1 MQQID
6 KDLFTPEYQNLINYF
21 KQRNKMNKIQTF
33 EPGTYVTNENMSGIV
48 NGYSQYMFCIDD
60 DMESTGKFLHLS
72 IGCGHVNKDDVYF
85 DMSDYNDGS
94 FREMNDSEIH
104 EFNQILL
111 KNGYIWDADSKK
123 VIKLEAT
130 VSRDI
135 KEDKKESK
143 QKFKT
148 GDFLT
153 SIDGQETFIFMRYVH
168 EKREEWMLGWTMRF
182 NNEEKRY
189 MCEVLKFNPGHP
201 WEDST
206 KYDKEIFL
214 RRLKDTCYVWYGDV
228 KEMRKEYELE
238 DYKLKCGDIIHFRDG
253 ETVIFKEISDDKL
266 NMRVW
271 HAPADDKILV
281 EYKRFTPWRYAT
293 GNEQDY
299 ILDIMAANG
308 YVWDKDKNNFFSNP
322 RMIKTNIGDNV
333 IQIPQ
338 EIQPINIP
346 EGYRAEIKDEKI
358 YFFKEFKDGEFIKTK
373 NGDAIAI
380 FKEISDRGEII
391 GYVEYFRSS
400 NEFLTAE
407 DILGLHLD
415 QWTYAT
421 DEDIKLFKEKLAE
434 QNYKWDENKKELVNL
449 FWTPKIGETYFFIN
463 RKFNVIDARN
473 INNEVHQHRISL
485 HNCFKTEEDATELLK
500 EMKQMLVNYNKQKY
514 GK

>member
-1 MQQID
+1 MNNIQ
-6 KDLFTPEYQNLINYF
+6 LFEQ
-21 KQRNKMNKIQTF
+21 
-33 EPGTYVTNENMSGIV
+33 GTYVTNGTMTGIFKEYSDNYSKINFYTVYCRLSENCDFV
-48 NGYSQYMFCIDD
+48 
-60 DMESTGKFLHLS
+60 
-72 IGCGHVNKDDVYF
+72 KDSCYF
-85 DMSDYNDGS
+85 NDGT
-94 FREMNDSEIH
+94 FRELTDSEIYDV
-104 EFNQILL
+104 NQLL
-111 KNGYIWDADSKK
+111 TKKGYIWNADSKK
-123 VIKLEAT
+123 VIDLKELKGTAST
-130 VSRDI
+130 DI
-135 KEDKKESK
+135 KDMDKKESK

-168 EKREEWMLGWTMRF
+168 EKGEEWMLGWTMRF
-182 NNEEKRY
+182 NNEERRY
-189 MCEVLKFNPGHP
+189 KCEVLKFNPGHP
-201 WEDST
+201 WDNST

-214 RRLKDTCYVWYGDV
+214 RRLKDTCYVWYEDV

-281 EYKRFTPWRYAT
+281 KYKRFTPWRYAT

-308 YVWDKDKNNFFSNP
+308 YVWDNDENNLFSNP

-449 FWTPKIGETYFFIN
+449 FWTPKLGETYYFIN
-463 RKFNVIDARN
+463 RHFNVIGAKK
-473 INNEVHQHRISL
+473 INSEAQQKQLSL
-485 HNCFKTEEDATELLK
+485 HNCFKTKEDAEELAK
-500 EMKQMLVNYNKQKY
+500 EMKEMFVNYNKQKY
-514 GK
+514 GKCF

>member
-1 MQQID
+1 MQQMD
-6 KDLFTPEYQNLINYF
+6 KFQS
-21 KQRNKMNKIQTF
+21 F
-33 EPGTYVTNENMSGIV
+33 ERGTYVTNGNMSGIV
-48 NGYSQYMFCIDD
+48 KTYSLNSGYDVNDNAFSQFGKYIHLYIGFYR
-60 DMESTGKFLHLS
+60 STNSGNVIVLREVVDF
-72 IGCGHVNKDDVYF
+72 
-85 DMSDYNDGS
+85 NDGS
-94 FREMNDSEIH
+94 FRGMDDSEIN

-111 KNGYIWDADSKK
+111 KNGYIWDPDSMK
-123 VIKLEAT
+123 VIEMKAT
-130 VSRDI
+130 ALKDN
-135 KEDKKESK
+135 KKETEMVK
-143 QKFKT
+143 KETEQKFKK

-153 SIDGQETFIFMRYVH
+153 SIDGDTTFIFMRYLYDG
-168 EKREEWMLGWTMRF
+168 WLLGWTMKF

-189 MCEVLKFNPGHP
+189 NCKLEKFNPAHP
-201 WEDST
+201 WEYST
-206 KYDKEIFL
+206 NYDKEIFL

>member
-1 MQQID
+1 MQQMD
-6 KDLFTPEYQNLINYF
+6 KNQS
-21 KQRNKMNKIQTF
+21 F
-33 EPGTYVTNENMSGIV
+33 ERGTYVTNGNMSGIV
-48 NGYSQYMFCIDD
+48 KTYSLNSGYDVNDNAFSQFGKYIHLYIGFYR
-60 DMESTGKFLHLS
+60 STNSGNVIVLREVVDF
-72 IGCGHVNKDDVYF
+72 
-85 DMSDYNDGS
+85 NDGS
-94 FREMNDSEIH
+94 FRGMDGSEIN

-111 KNGYIWDADSKK
+111 ENGYIWDAGSMK
-123 VIKLEAT
+123 VIKMEAT
-130 VSRDI
+130 ASRDI
-135 KEDKKESK
+135 KEDKIEEKTVYEE
-143 QKFKT
+143 KFKT

-153 SIDGQETFIFMRYVH
+153 SIDRDTTFIFMRY
-168 EKREEWMLGWTMRF
+168 EYDGWLLGWTMKF
-182 NNEEKRY
+182 NNEENRY
-189 MCEVLKFNPGHP
+189 NCKLEKYNPAHP
-201 WEDST
+201 WEYST
-206 KYDKEIFL
+206 NYDKEIFL
-214 RRLKDTCYVWYGDV
+214 RRLKDTCYVWYNDV
-228 KEMRKEYELE
+228 KEIRKVYELE
-238 DYKLKCGDIIHFRDG
+238 VNKLRCGDIIHFRDG
-253 ETVIFKEISDDKL
+253 ETVIFKEITADNLK
-266 NMRVW
+266 MRVW
-271 HAPADDKILV
+271 HTPADGNILV
-281 EYKRFTPWRYAT
+281 EYNRYTPWRYAT
-293 GNEQDY
+293 GDEQDY
-299 ILDIMAANG
+299 ILDIMASNG
-308 YVWDKDKNNFFSNP
+308 YVWDNDENNLFSNP

>member
-1 MQQID
+1 MQQMD
-6 KDLFTPEYQNLINYF
+6 KFQS
-21 KQRNKMNKIQTF
+21 F
-33 EPGTYVTNENMSGIV
+33 ERGAYVTNGNMSGIV
-48 NGYSQYMFCIDD
+48 KTYSLNSGYDVNDNAFSQFGKYIHLYIGFYR
-60 DMESTGKFLHLS
+60 STNSGNVIVLREVVDF
-72 IGCGHVNKDDVYF
+72 
-85 DMSDYNDGS
+85 NDGS

-214 RRLKDTCYVWYGDV
+214 RRLKDTCYVWHGDV

-299 ILDIMAANG
+299 ILDIMASNG
-308 YVWDKDKNNFFSNP
+308 YVWDNDENNLFSNP

-391 GYVEYFRSS
+391 GHVEYFRSS
-400 NEFLTAE
+400 NEFLIAE

-421 DEDIKLFKEKLAE
+421 DEDINLFKEKLAE
-434 QNYKWDENKKELVNL
+434 QNYKWDGESKKLVNL
-449 FWTPKIGETYFFIN
+449 FWSPRVGETYYFIN
-463 RKFNVIDARN
+463 MKFNVIEAKN

-485 HNCFKTEEDATELLK
+485 HNCFKTEEDALELLK
-500 EMKQMLVNYNKQKY
+500 EIKEMFVEYNKEKY

>member
-1 MQQID
+1 MQQMD
-6 KDLFTPEYQNLINYF
+6 KFQS
-21 KQRNKMNKIQTF
+21 F
-33 EPGTYVTNENMSGIV
+33 ERGAYVTNGNMSGIV
-48 NGYSQYMFCIDD
+48 KTYSLNSGYDVNDNAFSQFGKYIHLYIGFYR
-60 DMESTGKFLHLS
+60 STNSGNVIVLREVVDF
-72 IGCGHVNKDDVYF
+72 
-85 DMSDYNDGS
+85 NDGS
-94 FREMNDSEIH
+94 FRGMDDSEIH

-153 SIDGQETFIFMRYVH
+153 SIDGQETFIFMRYVY
-168 EKREEWMLGWTMRF
+168 EKGEEWMLGWTMRF

-189 MCEVLKFNPGHP
+189 NCKLEKFNPGHP
-201 WEDST
+201 WEYST
-206 KYDKEIFL
+206 NYDKEIFL
-214 RRLKDTCYVWYGDV
+214 RRLKDTCYVWYNDV
-228 KEMRKEYELE
+228 KEIRKEYELG
-238 DYKLKCGDIIHFRDG
+238 DNKLRCGDIIHFRDG
-253 ETVIFKEISDDKL
+253 ETVIFKEITADNLK
-266 NMRVW
+266 MRVW
-271 HAPADDKILV
+271 HEPADGNVLV
-281 EYKRFTPWRYAT
+281 EYNRYTPWRYAT
-293 GNEQDY
+293 GDEQDY
-299 ILDIMAANG
+299 ILDIMASNG
-308 YVWDKDKNNFFSNP
+308 YVWDNDENNLFSNP

-434 QNYKWDENKKELVNL
+434 HNYKWDGESKKLVNL
-449 FWTPKIGETYFFIN
+449 FWSPRVGETYYFIN
-463 RKFNVIDARN
+463 MKFNVIEAKN

-485 HNCFKTEEDATELLK
+485 HNCFKTEEDALELLK
-500 EMKQMLVNYNKQKY
+500 EIKEMFVEYNKEKY